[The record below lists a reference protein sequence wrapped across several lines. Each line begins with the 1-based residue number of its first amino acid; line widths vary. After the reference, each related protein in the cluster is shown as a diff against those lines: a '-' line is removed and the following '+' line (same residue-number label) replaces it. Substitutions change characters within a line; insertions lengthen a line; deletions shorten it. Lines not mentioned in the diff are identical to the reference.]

1 MTSAVRPPVGLSPM
15 HDIHT
20 RAGAEML
27 EQDGWL
33 LPSRY
38 TAPAEEAN
46 QARRTAGL
54 CDISSAVK
62 LIIYADD
69 MDAALKTAFGL
80 DAAPAVRSAAR
91 SADTL
96 LARMARDEA
105 WALTPATSAASI
117 HAHIDTA
124 LGEDTHVVDVTSG
137 LAGVSIVGPNAFSVL
152 AALTELDV
160 SDVAFPDMA
169 CAQASVAE
177 ISAALVRRDADLPR
191 FDLYFGREYGEHMW
205 TAIIDAGAA
214 PMGSEGLRLA
224 VEA

>member
-1 MTSAVRPPVGLSPM
+1 M
-15 HDIHT
+15 
-20 RAGAEML
+20 
-27 EQDGWL
+27 
-33 LPSRY
+33 
-38 TAPAEEAN
+38 
-46 QARRTAGL
+46 
-54 CDISSAVK
+54 
-62 LIIYADD
+62 
-69 MDAALKTAFGL
+69 
-80 DAAPAVRSAAR
+80 
-91 SADTL
+91 
-96 LARMARDEA
+96 
-105 WALTPATSAASI
+105 
-117 HAHIDTA
+117 
-124 LGEDTHVVDVTSG
+124 DVTSG

-177 ISAALVRRDADLPR
+177 TSAALVRRDADLPR